1 MVSKLCNDYLNDA
14 LAHVSSFSSSIA
26 LEADEASSVHVD
38 ELSSRNENPEKIKV
52 MLTSFTLRF

>member
-26 LEADEASSVHVD
+26 LEADEVSSVHVD
-38 ELSSRNENPEKIKV
+38 ELGMKTQRRP
-52 MLTSFTLRF
+52 R